1 MSNTAI
7 KPLEPKEIIKRLPV
21 RFTYDN
27 NYFNDKY
34 QGIPIG
40 GYTQIFEKMLSG
52 IEVRL
57 DTDFLKEKI
66 ITKNV
71 PTLGICLGM
80 QILTQSSEEGKLAGL
95 SLVKA
100 KTKRITST
108 NGLKIPHMGWNY
120 VNVKKKENLCD
131 GLDNKDFYFVHSY
144 YVECENEQDVLLETN
159 YHKSFTSAFS
169 SGNIYGVQFHP
180 EKSHKHGFKLFENFI
195 KIC

>member
-1 MSNTAI
+1 MQMMHFGHMDPI
-7 KPLEPKEIIKRLPV
+7 LPV
-21 RFTYDN
+21 FQLHLKAN
-27 NYFNDKY
+27 
-34 QGIPIG
+34 
-40 GYTQIFEKMLSG
+40 L
-52 IEVRL
+52 
-57 DTDFLKEKI
+57 DFLKEKI

-100 KTKRITST
+100 KTKKITST